1 MEYSPEELDLV
12 NQYGKTA
19 EGIDLKKRIDDLA
32 SRRSSDPS
40 NWFSYQDQIKSLNDQ
55 YKQGYTK
62 YIEDYKSQQS
72 SPPASP
78 TPGGGDSELNEY
90 GDLLDS
96 LKDSKNSTAN
106 TPQQEQAPRT
116 PAQTAS
122 MRAKGLQERLRA
134 IQAKRNAQRARTA
147 SSSSSRP
154 TPQQLQ
160 QQIRERA
167 ARLMPE
173 RNPAQTGRERV
184 AQLRARRAQ
193 GGGSNL
199 RVGYGREAARR
210 FL

>member
-32 SRRSSDPS
+32 SRRSTDPS

-62 YIEDYKSQQS
+62 YIQDYKSSQGGAS
-72 SPPASP
+72 S
-78 TPGGGDSELNEY
+78 GGGDSELNEY

-106 TPQQEQAPRT
+106 TPGQEQAPRT

-122 MRAKGLQERLRA
+122 TRSRALRDRLRA

-167 ARLMPE
+167 ARLAPE
-173 RNPAQTGRERV
+173 RNPAQTARERI